1 MRESFI
7 EEKLTKAV
15 KQNGGICWKFTSPGT
30 AGVPDRIILMPK
42 GRIAFVEVKAP
53 GEKPRPLQL
62 SRHRLLRRL
71 GFKVYV
77 LDALE
82 DIEKIIS
89 EVMTNEAT

>member
-15 KQNGGICWKFTSPGT
+15 KQNGGLCWKFTSPGA
-30 AGVPDRIILMPK
+30 AGVPDRVILMPK
-42 GRIAFVEVKAP
+42 GQIAFVEVKAP

-89 EVMTNEAT
+89 EVKDYGAT

>member
-15 KQNGGICWKFTSPGT
+15 KQNGCVCWKFTSPGT
-30 AGVPDRIILMPK
+30 AGVPDRIILMPE

-89 EVMTNEAT
+89 EVKNDEAT

>member
-15 KQNGGICWKFTSPGT
+15 KQNGGVCWKFTSPGI

-53 GEKPRPLQL
+53 NQKPRPLQL
-62 SRHRLLRRL
+62 SRHKLLRRL
-71 GFKVYV
+71 GFQVYV
-77 LDALE
+77 REALE
-82 DIEKIIS
+82 DIDKIIK
-89 EVMTNEAT
+89 EVMSNETS

>member
-15 KQNGGICWKFTSPGT
+15 KQNGGVCWKFTSPGT
-30 AGVPDRIILMPK
+30 AGVPDRIILMPE

-53 GEKPRPLQL
+53 GEKPRPLQQ

-89 EVMTNEAT
+89 EVKNDGAT

>member
-15 KQNGGICWKFTSPGT
+15 KQNGGLCWKFTSPGT

-53 GEKPRPLQL
+53 GEEPRKLQL

-89 EVMTNEAT
+89 EVKDYGVT

>member
-15 KQNGGICWKFTSPGT
+15 RQNGGICWKCTSPGT
-30 AGVPDRIILMPK
+30 AGVPDRIILMPE

-89 EVMTNEAT
+89 EVKNDEAT

>member
-15 KQNGGICWKFTSPGT
+15 KQNGGVCWKFTSPGT
-30 AGVPDRIILMPK
+30 AGVPDRIILMPE

-89 EVMTNEAT
+89 EVKNDGAT

>member
-15 KQNGGICWKFTSPGT
+15 KQNGGVCWKFTSPGT
-30 AGVPDRIILMPK
+30 AGVPDRIILMPN

>member
-15 KQNGGICWKFTSPGT
+15 KQNGGLCWKFTSPGT

-42 GRIAFVEVKAP
+42 GRIVFVEVKAP

-77 LDALE
+77 IDALE

-89 EVMTNEAT
+89 EVKNDGAS

>member
-15 KQNGGICWKFTSPGT
+15 KQNGGVCWKFTSPGT

-42 GRIAFVEVKAP
+42 GQIAFVEVKAP

-89 EVMTNEAT
+89 ELKNDEAT